1 MSPTDARMPLL
12 DHLRE
17 LRKRVTF
24 SVISIIFF
32 SFVGWFLY
40 VPTINFLAKPL
51 CDLNSSALT
60 KSCDVLY
67 INGVLGPL
75 NLQIK
80 IALMIGIVLASPF
93 WLYHLWA
100 FLAPGLHKK
109 EKKWTFI
116 FTAAATPLFGVG
128 AFLAYSILPIAIHL
142 LMGFTPSSLNN
153 LIKFDD
159 YLDFVTRLI
168 LVFGFSFELPLV
180 LIALSLVGILSSRRM
195 LSWWRVS
202 LFLIVLFTAAFTP
215 TGDPITM
222 LVLALPLVALYFLA
236 ILIAWLM
243 ERKRR
248 KS

>member
-32 SFVGWFLY
+32 GFVGWFLY

-80 IALMIGIVLASPF
+80 VALMIGIVLASPF

-100 FLAPGLHKK
+100 FLAPGLHKN

-180 LIALSLVGILSSRRM
+180 L
-195 LSWWRVS
+195 
-202 LFLIVLFTAAFTP
+202 
-215 TGDPITM
+215 D
-222 LVLALPLVALYFLA
+222 
-236 ILIAWLM
+236 
-243 ERKRR
+243 R
-248 KS
+248 KSTRLNSSHTDISRMPSSA

>member
-80 IALMIGIVLASPF
+80 VALMIGIVLASPF

-100 FLAPGLHKK
+100 FLAPGLHKN

-168 LVFGFSFELPLV
+168 LIFGFSFELPLV

-236 ILIAWLM
+236 ILIAWLI

>member
-1 MSPTDARMPLL
+1 MSATDARMPLL

-24 SVISIIFF
+24 SAVSIIVF
-32 SFVGWFLY
+32 SVIGWFFY

-51 CDLNSSALT
+51 CDLSSSGSMN
-60 KSCDVLY
+60 SCDVLY

-80 IALMIGIVLASPF
+80 VSLMIGIVLASPF

-116 FTAAATPLFGVG
+116 FTSAATPLFGVG
-128 AFLAYSILPIAIHL
+128 AFLAYSILPIAIRV

-195 LSWWRVS
+195 LSWWRIS

-236 ILIAWLM
+236 ILIAWLI
-243 ERKRR
+243 ERKRQ

>member
-24 SVISIIFF
+24 SVLAIIVFG
-32 SFVGWFLY
+32 VMGWFLY
-40 VPTINFLAKPL
+40 VPTIDFLAKPL
-51 CDLNSSALT
+51 CNLSSSASMN
-60 KSCDVLY
+60 SCDVLY

-80 IALMIGIVLASPF
+80 VALMIGIVLASPF

-109 EKKWTFI
+109 EKKWTII
-116 FTAAATPLFGVG
+116 FTLAATPLFGVG
-128 AFLAYSILPIAIHL
+128 AFLGYSILPVAIRV
-142 LMGFTPSSLNN
+142 LMGFTPTSLNN

-168 LVFGFSFELPLV
+168 LVFGLSFELPLV
-180 LIALSLVGILSSRRM
+180 LVALSLVGILSSRRM
-195 LSWWRVS
+195 LSWWRIS

-236 ILIAWLM
+236 ILIAWLI

>member
-1 MSPTDARMPLL
+1 
-12 DHLRE
+12 
-17 LRKRVTF
+17 
-24 SVISIIFF
+24 
-32 SFVGWFLY
+32 
-40 VPTINFLAKPL
+40 
-51 CDLNSSALT
+51 
-60 KSCDVLY
+60 
-67 INGVLGPL
+67 
-75 NLQIK
+75 
-80 IALMIGIVLASPF
+80 MIGIVLASPF

-100 FLAPGLHKK
+100 FLAPGLHKN

-236 ILIAWLM
+236 ILIAWLI

>member
-1 MSPTDARMPLL
+1 MLFRS
-12 DHLRE
+12 HLRE

-80 IALMIGIVLASPF
+80 VALMIGIVLASPF

-100 FLAPGLHKK
+100 FLAPGLHKN

-236 ILIAWLM
+236 ILIAWLI